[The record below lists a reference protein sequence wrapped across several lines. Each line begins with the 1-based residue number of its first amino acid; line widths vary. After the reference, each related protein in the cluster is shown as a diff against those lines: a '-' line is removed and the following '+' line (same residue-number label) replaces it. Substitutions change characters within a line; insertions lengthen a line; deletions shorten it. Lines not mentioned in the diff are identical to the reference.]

1 MPTFEG
7 NSIQDAIDNGLA
19 ALHLQR
25 EEVTIEVITEGKHGL
40 FGIGR
45 KPAVVNLK
53 PITLSQPAKQI
64 ISNKTDKN
72 KKNSVLVN
80 ATSKSSGN
88 NKQHVKQVSANAKA
102 TTSNKKVVK
111 QQQATKKP
119 QDDLQVAV
127 TKVVT
132 YLEAVTKAL
141 HIDTTIDVT
150 QSKDEIVFH
159 MHTAREGFLIGKHGQ
174 KINALQYLARTVFD
188 HQIRSS
194 KHITLNVGDYRQRR
208 TAVLKKVA
216 DNAAREVIA
225 TGRPYMLDAMPSFE
239 RKQIHQRL
247 QDNKYVTTHSEG
259 VEPHRYVVVSLQM
272 N

>member
-1 MPTFEG
+1 MPTFKG

-25 EEVTIEVITEGKHGL
+25 EAVTIEVITEGKHGL

-53 PITLSQPAKQI
+53 PIATEKKPTVQ
-64 ISNKTDKN
+64 NTDK
-72 KKNSVLVN
+72 V
-80 ATSKSSGN
+80 TKSN
-88 NKQHVKQVSANAKA
+88 NKQPNNQMPHKKAVKA
-102 TTSNKKVVK
+102 TTNNKKAKIVK
-111 QQQATKKP
+111 QQQTTKKP
-119 QDDLQVAV
+119 KKDDLQVAID
-127 TKVVT
+127 KVVA
-132 YLEAVTKAL
+132 YLTAITKEL
-141 HIDTTIDVT
+141 HIDTTISVT
-150 QSKDEIVFH
+150 NNKDEIVFH
-159 MHTAREGFLIGKHGQ
+159 MHTEREGFLIGKHGQ

-188 HQIRSS
+188 RQVHSS
-194 KHITLNVGDYRQRR
+194 KRIVLNVGDYRQRR
-208 TAVLKKVA
+208 AAILKKVT

-259 VEPHRYVVVSLQM
+259 VEPHRYVIVSLQI

>member
-19 ALHLQR
+19 TLHLQR
-25 EEVTIEVITEGKHGL
+25 EEVTIEVITEGKRGL

-53 PITLSQPAKQI
+53 PIIKKRPPKSSNEIDENKKSKSLVNRISNNKKQHAKAT
-64 ISNKTDKN
+64 ISNKNKN
-72 KKNSVLVN
+72 I
-80 ATSKSSGN
+80 
-88 NKQHVKQVSANAKA
+88 
-102 TTSNKKVVK
+102 K
-111 QQQATKKP
+111 QQQVAKKP
-119 QDDLQVAV
+119 QDDLQIAID
-127 TKVVT
+127 KVVT
-132 YLEAVTKAL
+132 YLVTITKEL
-141 HIDTTIDVT
+141 HIDTTISVT

>member
-1 MPTFEG
+1 MPTFKG

-25 EEVTIEVITEGKHGL
+25 EAVTIEVITEGKHGL

-53 PITLSQPAKQI
+53 PIATEKKPTVQ
-64 ISNKTDKN
+64 NTDK
-72 KKNSVLVN
+72 V
-80 ATSKSSGN
+80 TKSN
-88 NKQHVKQVSANAKA
+88 NKQPNNQTPHKEAVKA
-102 TTSNKKVVK
+102 TINNKKP
-111 QQQATKKP
+111 KK
-119 QDDLQVAV
+119 DDLQVAID
-127 TKVVT
+127 KVVA
-132 YLEAVTKAL
+132 YLTAITKEL
-141 HIDTTIDVT
+141 HIDTTISVT
-150 QSKDEIVFH
+150 NNKDEIVFH
-159 MHTAREGFLIGKHGQ
+159 MHTEREGFLIGKHGQ

-188 HQIRSS
+188 CQVHSS
-194 KHITLNVGDYRQRR
+194 KRIVLNVGDYRQRR
-208 TAVLKKVA
+208 AAILKKVA

-259 VEPHRYVVVSLQM
+259 VEPHRYVIVSLQIS
-272 N
+272 